1 MSTLRISSISLLL
14 GIGFSIN
21 HTYAQEQL
29 QEFEQFSVPYSN
41 LEATIDGELDDPI
54 WTEARTIELDIV
66 NSPWDNEPSPVK
78 TQAKI
83 IENGEFLFIAFTAE
97 MPNPEDLVAA
107 LGDRDSRWGDELIG
121 IKLDTANN
129 RRLNYTFLV
138 NPYGVQHDRIFNE
151 MTGLANSSWDGIWN
165 SYGKITDTG
174 YQVEI
179 AIPYRTLNFENNQD
193 KKQWAFELLRSYKGD
208 TSLRISHVPLDKNN
222 ACWLCQYPE
231 LVGFDKASAG
241 KNLTVTPSAVASSNE
256 TRDLYDPNNEWKRE
270 TDVEAGLDLRWGI
283 NPNNLLNL
291 TVNPDFSTVEADAGQ
306 LTVNKTYS
314 LFYEEKRAFFLE
326 NSDYFSSNFELV
338 YTRNI
343 ADPDYGAKFTGSHG
357 NNTYAFFATND
368 TETNFIKPGNIG
380 SSITSLEEESHSSAF
395 KYRYDFNDDFSVGLV
410 NTIRA
415 ADNYYNIVT
424 GLDTK
429 YRFDS
434 SNSIL
439 AQIVSADSKTPE
451 LNNPKTH
458 IDTNDTALKVDLIH
472 DSEYWTVKARHQ
484 QIGKDFRADLGFMP
498 KADYQQQSAS
508 IKRSFYGD
516 SKSLWSY
523 AELLGEW
530 DKEKNEDGDLLGE
543 SYMLFGAIKGPSLSE
558 LELKY
563 TVGDQV
569 GLRFDP
575 DNSEII
581 GNTSLFKEKELEV
594 YFEIQPIANL
604 ELAFNIIDGD
614 RIDYA
619 NDRLGDYREYWTELN
634 TALTKHLSFNIN
646 YTYGVLDADGA
657 YVYKEQLTD
666 LRLNYQFNVR
676 SYLKLSMVYSD
687 IDFNPNNNPNDF
699 YSEKNK
705 NLSTQLI
712 YSYKINPQ
720 TLFFL
725 GYSDRS
731 FQDDY
736 IKKFDQ
742 EERTFFTKISY
753 AWMP

>member
-1 MSTLRISSISLLL
+1 
-14 GIGFSIN
+14 
-21 HTYAQEQL
+21 
-29 QEFEQFSVPYSN
+29 
-41 LEATIDGELDDPI
+41 
-54 WTEARTIELDIV
+54 
-66 NSPWDNEPSPVK
+66 
-78 TQAKI
+78 
-83 IENGEFLFIAFTAE
+83 
-97 MPNPEDLVAA
+97 
-107 LGDRDSRWGDELIG
+107 
-121 IKLDTANN
+121 
-129 RRLNYTFLV
+129 
-138 NPYGVQHDRIFNE
+138 
-151 MTGLANSSWDGIWN
+151 
-165 SYGKITDTG
+165 
-174 YQVEI
+174 
-179 AIPYRTLNFENNQD
+179 
-193 KKQWAFELLRSYKGD
+193 
-208 TSLRISHVPLDKNN
+208 
-222 ACWLCQYPE
+222 
-231 LVGFDKASAG
+231 
-241 KNLTVTPSAVASSNE
+241 
-256 TRDLYDPNNEWKRE
+256 
-270 TDVEAGLDLRWGI
+270 
-283 NPNNLLNL
+283 
-291 TVNPDFSTVEADAGQ
+291 
-306 LTVNKTYS
+306 
-314 LFYEEKRAFFLE
+314 
-326 NSDYFSSNFELV
+326 
-338 YTRNI
+338 
-343 ADPDYGAKFTGSHG
+343 
-357 NNTYAFFATND
+357 
-368 TETNFIKPGNIG
+368 
-380 SSITSLEEESHSSAF
+380 
-395 KYRYDFNDDFSVGLV
+395 
-410 NTIRA
+410 
-415 ADNYYNIVT
+415 
-424 GLDTK
+424 
-429 YRFDS
+429 
-434 SNSIL
+434 
-439 AQIVSADSKTPE
+439 
-451 LNNPKTH
+451 
-458 IDTNDTALKVDLIH
+458 
-472 DSEYWTVKARHQ
+472 
-484 QIGKDFRADLGFMP
+484 
-498 KADYQQQSAS
+498 
-508 IKRSFYGD
+508 
-516 SKSLWSY
+516 
-523 AELLGEW
+523 
-530 DKEKNEDGDLLGE
+530 
-543 SYMLFGAIKGPSLSE
+543 MLFGAIKGPSLSE